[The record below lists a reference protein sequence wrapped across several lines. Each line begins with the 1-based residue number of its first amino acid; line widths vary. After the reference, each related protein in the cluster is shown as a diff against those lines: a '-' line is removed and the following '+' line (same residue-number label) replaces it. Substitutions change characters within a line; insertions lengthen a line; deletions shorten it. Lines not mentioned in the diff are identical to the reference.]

1 MQVPATDICLGDYYV
16 SCQERLCKMKYG
28 FEGSI
33 FKCQSWPVLAK
44 QPINV

>member
-1 MQVPATDICLGDYYV
+1 MFLVKKD
-16 SCQERLCKMKYG
+16 CKMKYG